1 MGIDMMKASTKLS
14 MTAVAGLL
22 GVALATGA
30 AYAATTGALSAADAP
45 GQVLKVSGVA
55 PAADHASA
63 TALAHA
69 NTNAKGL
76 FGTTPAAAKA
86 KGLARATAMSGAA
99 NHSSVGQVSRAAAQ
113 STVGQVSRPAAQTL
127 PAYHAVVPST
137 MTAHPAAPRPMMT
150 PGTSTAPHTMR

>member
-1 MGIDMMKASTKLS
+1 MEAARERAVQQMGIDMMKASTKLG

-45 GQVLKVSGVA
+45 GQTLKVSGVV

-69 NTNAKGL
+69 NAHAKGL

-86 KGLARATAMSGAA
+86 TGMARATAMSGAA
-99 NHSSVGQVSRAAAQ
+99 NHSSVGQVARAAAQ
-113 STVGQVSRPAAQTL
+113 AL
-127 PAYHAVVPST
+127 PAYHPAMPVMPVMPVMPST
-137 MTAHPAAPRPMMT
+137 AAGHPAV
-150 PGTSTAPHTMR
+150 APHTMR

>member
-30 AYAATTGALSAADAP
+30 AYAATATGALSAADAP

-55 PAADHASA
+55 PAA
-63 TALAHA
+63 ALAHA